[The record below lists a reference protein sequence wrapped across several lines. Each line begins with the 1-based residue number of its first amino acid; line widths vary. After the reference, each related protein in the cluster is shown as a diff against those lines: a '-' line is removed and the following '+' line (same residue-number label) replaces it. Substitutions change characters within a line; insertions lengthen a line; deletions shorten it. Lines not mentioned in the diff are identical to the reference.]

1 MLCPVRKM
9 VLVQNCNIL
18 LLYAV
23 RRILTV
29 ATTMMEFR
37 DGLAQMRGIVL
48 FPSVHITKA
57 LLDGLITGPSCSKH
71 S

>member
-1 MLCPVRKM
+1 MPSKENGSCSKLQHIAV
-9 VLVQNCNIL
+9 N
-18 LLYAV
+18 YAV
-23 RRILTV
+23 LRILKV